1 MSNLKVYCQSC
12 GFAHA
17 YTLHKPNFCQKCGT
31 SLGAAQKESPKV
43 VGLELEED
51 SPDFNS
57 LTALDYET
65 IDYTPPQQTLG
76 QFMEQHAN
84 HQPPS
89 NQEQSRASSE
99 GRSSEEILE
108 ELKRESSAIRP
119 KSSS

>member
-1 MSNLKVYCQSC
+1 M
-12 GFAHA
+12 
-17 YTLHKPNFCQKCGT
+17 GT
-31 SLGAAQKESPKV
+31 AQKESPEV

-76 QFMEQHAN
+76 QFMEQHVN
-84 HQPPS
+84 QQPPS
-89 NQEQSRASSE
+89 NQGHSRAPSE
-99 GRSSEEILE
+99 GRSSEEVLE